1 MMDNTLLEEK
11 LTALGET
18 EMQMFRFMLDRPAG
32 AILTV
37 ETDKMLAQLLAE
49 DGLAEVDGD
58 KVIIPAEI
66 RDAYREIWSDE
77 LTLKWRKR
85 NWMYKCIEAGNY
97 LYGVMTWDVLKDLF
111 ALRYP
116 HAEMDEVKELF
127 AATPVFYQWFTER
140 DGQLVLNG
148 YEKDDYYRYL
158 LQMQGDTPFYIPSK
172 EEVEEL
178 YERGCLI
185 SRESHAKLKDF
196 IDETFGCGPDA
207 AELKMARLY
216 QAVNDR
222 VRVNDAVDMFLVGDI
237 EDGEKMKFPSDE
249 AEVKFIELYMDMSR
263 ECRTRDNRGH
273 DWYEMTAIMAEKN
286 RTAGSDRKNAP
297 VKRVKIGRNEPCPC
311 GSGKKYKNC
320 CGRNIS

>member
-1 MMDNTLLEEK
+1 MDNTLLEEK

-263 ECRTRDNRGH
+263 ECRT
-273 DWYEMTAIMAEKN
+273 
-286 RTAGSDRKNAP
+286 
-297 VKRVKIGRNEPCPC
+297 
-311 GSGKKYKNC
+311 
-320 CGRNIS
+320 